1 MLPFPSAQSIL
12 GQCLGACVYN
22 RKRYGNGL
30 RFLKSSSL
38 LYFLYAN
45 MEPTFWVWGVWYLV
59 SSFAERITKGRLRC
73 TCAGFDFVLI
83 LLSVE
88 GSLYRVTWRW

>member
-12 GQCLGACVYN
+12 GQCLELVFIT
-22 RKRYGNGL
+22 GNGL
-30 RFLKSSSL
+30 RFLESSSF
-38 LYFLYAN
+38 LYFLYAS

-59 SSFAERITKGRLRC
+59 SSFAERIAKGRLRY
-73 TCAGFDFVLI
+73 TCAGSDFVLI

-88 GSLYRVTWRW
+88 GSFYSVNWWW